1 MQNIIKTEKS
11 FLNVYKLDENIL
23 MTICVAEIDDKLM
36 VNPPL
41 GRMYGKQCFQN
52 RNVGF
57 FSNDSVGY
65 NYSNQIMYS
74 QSLPDSL
81 VQLLKIM
88 NERFNADFNGI
99 LINKYIDGNNY
110 ISAHSDNETELD
122 QIGVL
127 AISVGAVRKF
137 RIRNIHTKEIVAD
150 VPTQTCHIIHMGGEF
165 QNEFTHE
172 IPVEKKVKDARY
184 SFTFRKHLK

>member
-1 MQNIIKTEKS
+1 MIT
-11 FLNVYKLDENIL
+11 
-23 MTICVAEIDDKLM
+23 
-36 VNPPL
+36 PPL
-41 GRMYGKQCFQN
+41 ARMYGKQCFQN

-137 RIRNIHTKEIVAD
+137 RIRNINTKEIVAD

-172 IPVEKKVKDARY
+172 IPVEKKEKGARY